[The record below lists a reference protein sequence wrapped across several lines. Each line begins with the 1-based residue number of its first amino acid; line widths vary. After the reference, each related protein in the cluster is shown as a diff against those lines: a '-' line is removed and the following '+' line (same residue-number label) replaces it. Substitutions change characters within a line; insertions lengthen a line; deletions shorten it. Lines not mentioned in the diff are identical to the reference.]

1 MTTQEIIVFLKSH
14 KQEMA
19 DRYGVVRL
27 GLFGSH
33 ARGTQTD
40 GSDIDIAVELEKP
53 DLFCL
58 IGVKQIIED
67 EFGSRVDVVRLR
79 EHMNILLKNRILQDI
94 IYV

>member
-1 MTTQEIIVFLKSH
+1 MTTQEIIEFLKLN

-19 DRYGVVRL
+19 DRYGVIRL

-33 ARGTQTD
+33 ARGTQNEE
-40 GSDIDIAVELEKP
+40 SDIDIAVELEKP

-58 IGVKQIIED
+58 IGIKQIIEE
-67 EFGSRVDVVRLR
+67 EFGAKVDVIRIR
-79 EHMNILLKNRILQDI
+79 ENMNSLLKKRILQDV